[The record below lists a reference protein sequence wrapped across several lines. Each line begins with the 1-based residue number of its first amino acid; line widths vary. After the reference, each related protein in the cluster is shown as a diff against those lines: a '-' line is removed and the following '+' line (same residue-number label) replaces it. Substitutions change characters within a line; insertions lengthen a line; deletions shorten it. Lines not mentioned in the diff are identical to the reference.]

1 MKRYWQQT
9 ILAVAFS
16 LASVSALAQA
26 KIGFVNSERLIKEA
40 APAVAAQKRLEK
52 EFEPRDRE
60 LKRMAQELQQLQQEL
75 DSKGA
80 SMSENERQRKERT
93 FADLSREFQR
103 KQREFR
109 EDLNQRRN
117 EELVQVLDL
126 ANQAIKRVAEKRDL
140 DIVFQDAVY
149 ASPRIDITDDV
160 IKALENVR

>member
-1 MKRYWQQT
+1 MKRRWQQAVM
-9 ILAVAFS
+9 AVAFS
-16 LASVSALAQA
+16 LASLSVMAQA
-26 KIGFVNSERLIKEA
+26 KIGVVNSERLIKEA

-75 DSKGA
+75 DTKGA
-80 SMSENERQRKERT
+80 SMSENERQRKERA
-93 FADLSREFQR
+93 FAELSREFQR

-126 ANQAIKRVAEKRDL
+126 ANQAIKRVAEKKDL

-149 ASPRIDITDDV
+149 ANPRIDITDDV

>member
-1 MKRYWQQT
+1 MKRRWHHA
-9 ILAVAFS
+9 LVVVAFS
-16 LASVSALAQA
+16 LASFAAYAQA

-60 LKRMAQELQQLQQEL
+60 LKRMADELQKLQQEL
-75 DSKGA
+75 DTRGA
-80 SMSENERQRKERT
+80 SMSENERQRKERA

-126 ANQAIKRVAEKRDL
+126 ANQAIKRVAEKKDL
-140 DIVFQDAVY
+140 DIVFQEAVY
-149 ASPRIDITDDV
+149 ASPRIDITEEV

>member
-1 MKRYWQQT
+1 MKRRWQQAVM
-9 ILAVAFS
+9 AVAFS
-16 LASVSALAQA
+16 LASLSVMAQA

-75 DSKGA
+75 DTKGA
-80 SMSENERQRKERT
+80 SMSENERQPKERA
-93 FADLSREFQR
+93 FAELSREFQR

-126 ANQAIKRVAEKRDL
+126 ANQVSSALRKRKISISFSKTRFMPTRGS
-140 DIVFQDAVY
+140 I
-149 ASPRIDITDDV
+149 SRMT
-160 IKALENVR
+160 